1 MAMNKKLY
9 KRIIKLHEEGLSRL
23 MTIKL
28 FITMAKNENDAAE
41 AIEEFYTT
49 VYRKELKHWF
59 IGEAL
64 ERTEDDA
71 TL

>member
-1 MAMNKKLY
+1 MAINKKLY

-41 AIEEFYTT
+41 AIDKLFADLPQA
-49 VYRKELKHWF
+49 RKEEH
-59 IGEAL
+59 
-64 ERTEDDA
+64 A
-71 TL
+71 TS

>member
-9 KRIIKLHEEGLSRL
+9 KRIIKLNEDGLSRL

-41 AIEEFYTT
+41 AIDEFYWIMHPPTE
-49 VYRKELKHWF
+49 KEIL
-59 IGEAL
+59 
-64 ERTEDDA
+64 DDS
-71 TL
+71 TS